1 MLQFTFPLHEGDAL
15 MLAAGRRTY
24 LAMSVLAAMLAVTF
38 VVYILLYRKLSPPR
52 RALTSEADSSDSSD
66 EEVVSLQVMVN
77 GGCKVGM
84 EVKKEEEEE
93 GITEEE
99 EEEGVTEEE
108 EEEERVTEEEEEER
122 VTEEEEEEVEGGSE
136 GQSEEYSTL
145 L

>member
-93 GITEEE
+93 

-108 EEEERVTEEEEEER
+108 EERGVTEEEEEER
-122 VTEEEEEEVEGGSE
+122 VTEEEEEEVEGRSE

>member
-1 MLQFTFPLHEGDAL
+1 

-52 RALTSEADSSDSSD
+52 RALTGEADSSDSSD

-93 GITEEE
+93 EEEGVTEEE

-108 EEEERVTEEEEEER
+108 EEEGVTQEEEEER